1 MIINSL
7 CRSHIVLHRRGKI
20 AESWQTGRKSE
31 TDASAAIWPTIFG
44 PSSRRV
50 TAYLESAKRFVITIS
65 LFQTGGKEHLLAAM
79 QDEKKKLHKFAYSLI
94 ASSSPVDYIRSAFVT
109 AGLLGKASLQ
119 EECEAEMIIAGTDL
133 ALRNTHPIIIM
144 RTMAAFLGFSV
155 FDTVEK
161 WLLEHFGREKHRDE
175 VLIIPGD
182 LPEIIPGKNSSP
194 GPISQAIRLAGPQL
208 VAATL
213 AGCPQET
220 TDYIKSL
227 AYTHLGEIL
236 LDWDIRNARN
246 RLSSEELSD
255 AQNAFL
261 ELLVSLHDEPAES
274 MGREKEDWTMDVDQD
289 LVADI
294 SNLILELDGHVLKSV
309 FSSLDPKLAASLI
322 QAMEPIAHD
331 RLFSSVASSKGKK
344 ILDALEAASPLS
356 TNELTRRAQI
366 FAQKV
371 LSEIAPR
378 NKTLGRSLPLPAKL
392 RELLTSILS
401 RE

>member
-7 CRSHIVLHRRGKI
+7 CRSHALLFRQGKI
-20 AESWQTGRKSE
+20 AEALQTGQKKADE
-31 TDASAAIWPTIFG
+31 GSAEIWPTIFA
-44 PSSRRV
+44 SSQRK
-50 TAYLESAKRFVITIS
+50 TAALLESAKRFVVTIG
-65 LFQTGGKEHLLAAM
+65 LYQNAGKEQLLAAM
-79 QDEKKKLHKFAYSLI
+79 HDEKKKLHKFAYSLI
-94 ASSSPVDYIRSAFVT
+94 ASASPVDYIRSAFVT
-109 AGLLGKASLQ
+109 AGLLGKSDPQ
-119 EECEAEMIIAGTDL
+119 EECEAEMLIKGTDL
-133 ALRNTHPIIIM
+133 ALRNTHPIVIM
-144 RTMAAFLGFSV
+144 RAMTAFLGFSV
-155 FDTVEK
+155 FDATEK
-161 WLLEHFGREKHRDE
+161 WLLEHFGKEKHRDE
-175 VLIIPGD
+175 ELIIPGD
-182 LPEIIPGKNSSP
+182 LPEMIPGKNEAP
-194 GPISQAIRLAGPQL
+194 GPLALAIRLAGPQL

-213 AGCPQET
+213 AGCPKET
-220 TDYIKSL
+220 ADYVKSL
-227 AYTHLGEIL
+227 AYTPLGEIL
-236 LDWDIRNARN
+236 LDWDIRNGRN

-261 ELLVSLHDEPAES
+261 ELFTSLQGESAGS
-274 MGREKEDWTMDVDQD
+274 MGKEEENWTMDVDEN

-294 SNLILELDGHVLKSV
+294 SNLILELDAHVLKSV
-309 FSSLDPKLAASLI
+309 ISNMDPKLAASLI

-378 NKTLGRSLPLPAKL
+378 SKTLGKSLPLPARV